1 MEHKLPLKLPGF
13 YTTIIISVLVIGIIA
28 LCTVFNPNFAG
39 SLNVSIGKEGGSI
52 SIQKYSEL
60 NSQSP
65 LSTIK

>member
-1 MEHKLPLKLPGF
+1 MKHKLPFASLGL
-13 YTTIIISVLVIGIIA
+13 YTTITISVIVIGIIA
-28 LCTVFNPNFAG
+28 LSTVFNPNFAG

-60 NSQSP
+60 NSRSP